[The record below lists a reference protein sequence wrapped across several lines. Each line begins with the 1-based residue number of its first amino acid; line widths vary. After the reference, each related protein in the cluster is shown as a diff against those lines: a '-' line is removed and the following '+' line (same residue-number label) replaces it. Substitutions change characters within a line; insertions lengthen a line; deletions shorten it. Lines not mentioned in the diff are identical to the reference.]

1 MSSAH
6 VPRMRQ
12 SISPLVAPSRH
23 PPMVSARR
31 PRCDVS
37 GAVAQLADDLLNP
50 PSGAANPAAALDHL
64 RLRLHAS
71 DALVWL
77 SDGARAWRALHAG
90 AAADSNDAVVV
101 DLDDSAA
108 IVQRLRNGGT
118 LVRRAG
124 EVSGLEHLLP
134 PGVRSFV
141 AAAAVKRETIVAVLI
156 VGWHQ
161 GAPLCEP
168 ADVRYLRVGAALLG
182 SAFNHA
188 APARH
193 PLPEAVLASIGGRVA
208 VLDRH
213 GIVIAVNSA
222 WSDGGSRHAL
232 AAPGGISA
240 GVSYVEI
247 CRAAAAAGWADAR
260 SALDGIEAVR
270 TGAADAFDASYP
282 CNGDQERWCYLSV
295 RPLRRQE
302 GGVVIEL
309 TDLTQSTV
317 ADLARRMS
325 HARFE
330 AFADTLPLPIWVATA
345 DGRVVYGNERWAGA
359 DEPQAPGEDAHWTA
373 HVHPEDRERAAAA
386 FAVAAAHGE
395 GFEIEVRLRNID
407 GAYRWSICAA
417 TPQHLSD
424 GTMPVFVGACW
435 DATAK
440 HRAEAAFAQVAGKL
454 VAAQEAERGRIAR
467 ELHDDLGQQ
476 IAVLASR
483 LDGMAQ
489 GHGLRKTELRAA
501 LAHARASAQE
511 IATTI
516 HALSHRLHPAKLRL
530 LGLVQ
535 TLDGLCRDESSGSGV
550 EIRFSARD
558 VPTSLP
564 EPITLCLFRVSQEAI
579 RNALAHSGATV
590 IDVQLRGA
598 ADALTLRVTDNGR
611 GFDPLAS
618 QADGLGL
625 LTMRERL
632 DLVGGTLAI
641 EAAQPT
647 GTTIRADVPLSAPR
661 PVQRH
666 RQPSPSQG
674 AVTA

>member
-1 MSSAH
+1 M
-6 VPRMRQ
+6 VP
-12 SISPLVAPSRH
+12 
-23 PPMVSARR
+23 ARR

-50 PSGAANPAAALDHL
+50 PSGAANAAAALDHL

-90 AAADSNDAVVV
+90 TTADSNEAVVV
-101 DLDDSAA
+101 DLEDGAA
-108 IVQRLRNGGT
+108 IVHRLRHGGT

-141 AAAAVKRETIVAVLI
+141 AAAAVKHETIVAVLI
-156 VGWHQ
+156 VGWRQ
-161 GAPLCEP
+161 NAPLCEA
-168 ADVRYLRVGAALLG
+168 ADVRYLRVGAALFG
-182 SAFNHA
+182 SAFDHA
-188 APARH
+188 APARD

-208 VLDRH
+208 VLDRN

-232 AAPGGISA
+232 AAPGGDTA

-247 CRAAAAAGWADAR
+247 CRAAATAGWADAR
-260 SALDGIEAVR
+260 SALEGIEAVR

-282 CNGDQERWCYLSV
+282 CNGDQERWCHLSV
-295 RPLRRQE
+295 RPLRRCE

-330 AFADTLPLPIWVATA
+330 AFADTLPLPVWVSTT
-345 DGRVVYGNERWAGA
+345 DGRVVYGNERWAEAGA
-359 DEPQAPGEDAHWTA
+359 SHAPEDDEHWTA
-373 HVHPEDRERAAAA
+373 RVHPDDRERAAAA
-386 FAVAAAHGE
+386 FALAAARGE
-395 GFEIEVRLRNID
+395 GFEVEIRVRAV
-407 GAYRWSICAA
+407 GGTYRWSVCSA

-424 GTMPVFVGACW
+424 GSVQVFVGACW

-440 HRAEAAFAQVAGKL
+440 HRAEAAFTQVAGKL

-467 ELHDDLGQQ
+467 ELHDDVGQQ
-476 IAVLASR
+476 VAVLASR
-483 LDGMAQ
+483 LDGMVQSYRPRSAD
-489 GHGLRKTELRAA
+489 LRAA
-501 LAHARASAQE
+501 LAHARATAQE
-511 IATTI
+511 IAATV

-535 TLDGLCRDESSGSGV
+535 TLDGLCRDEASSSGI

-558 VPTSLP
+558 VPASLP

-590 IDVQLRGA
+590 IDVHLQGA
-598 ADALTLRVTDNGR
+598 ADTLTLRVTDNGR

-618 QADGLGL
+618 QASGLGL
-625 LTMRERL
+625 LTMRERVE
-632 DLVGGTLAI
+632 LVGGTLAV

-661 PVQRH
+661 ADRHH
-666 RQPSPSQG
+666 RQSSGSQD